1 MSEAI
6 TFAAPLAF
14 GLATATPREYSKIV
28 SLLLSITGLTT
39 GIVGIMMALEDRQ
52 EEAQVVST
60 AGAIFS
66 LFGILSSLD
75 LA

>member
-14 GLATATPREYSKIV
+14 GLATATPQEYSKII
-28 SLLLSITGLTT
+28 SLLLSITGLTS
-39 GIVGIMMALEDRQ
+39 GVLGMMMALEGRQ
-52 EEAQVVST
+52 EEAQTAST

-66 LFGILSSLD
+66 LFGILSSLE
-75 LA
+75 LV